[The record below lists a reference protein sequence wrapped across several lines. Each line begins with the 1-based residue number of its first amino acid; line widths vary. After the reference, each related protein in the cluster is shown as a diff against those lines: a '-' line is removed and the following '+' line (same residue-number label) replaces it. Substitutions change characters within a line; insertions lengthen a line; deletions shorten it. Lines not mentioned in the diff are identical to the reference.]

1 MNNEFKAEDSQR
13 AQHTIIVEEAPEKCP
28 LCHVAIDP
36 KFLSAFFRDNE
47 YPTVRDNN
55 VQAVLQCPRRD
66 CWSIFIA
73 VYFQRNDGPRRGAGP
88 PNKYQLVGVAPY
100 TCEEKTFPESITK
113 LSPSFCRIFNEAA
126 EAESRKLE
134 NIAGPGYRKALE
146 FLVKDFLISEYSAQA
161 EDIKK
166 TWLGNLITDKITDG
180 NIKAC
185 AQRAAWLGND
195 ETHYLRKWEDK
206 DIGDLKTLIS
216 LCVNWIDSHLLTK
229 EYQKTM

>member
-1 MNNEFKAEDSQR
+1 
-13 AQHTIIVEEAPEKCP
+13 
-28 LCHVAIDP
+28 
-36 KFLSAFFRDNE
+36 
-47 YPTVRDNN
+47 
-55 VQAVLQCPRRD
+55 VLQCPRVD
-66 CWSIFIA
+66 CRSIFIA
-73 VYFQRNDGPRRGAGP
+73 FYFQFNEGPRRGATRP
-88 PNKYQLVGVAPY
+88 EKYELTAVAPY

-113 LSPSFCRIFNEAA
+113 LSPSFCTIFNEAA
-126 EAESRKLE
+126 EAEGRKLE

-146 FLVKDFLISEYSAQA
+146 FLVKDFLISEYPTQA

-166 TWLGNLITDKITDG
+166 TWLGNLIRDKILDG
-180 NIKAC
+180 NIKTC